1 MEEKVKYTG
10 YYKLTPEFVEEV
22 LAQMTIDDLE
32 VNSTITFTIGTSKM
46 GYIQYLNVFFKGLI
60 SEEEL
65 IELNTK
71 WQEELPHGM
80 YVISGEGV
88 EYYGKGKL

>member
-10 YYKLTPEFVEEV
+10 YEKLTPEFVEEV
-22 LAQMTIDDLE
+22 LAQMTIDALE
-32 VNSTITFTIGTSKM
+32 INSAGTFTFDTGKM

-60 SEEEL
+60 PKEEL

>member
-10 YYKLTPEFVEEV
+10 YEKLTPEFVEEV
-22 LAQMTIDDLE
+22 LIQMVGCKLE
-32 VNSTITFTIGTSKM
+32 VGNTRTFTFGTGKM
-46 GYIQYLNVFFKGLI
+46 GYIRYLNVFFKGLI

-65 IELNTK
+65 IELNSK
-71 WQEELPHGM
+71 WQEELPQGT